1 MNCGKTFTMDSNTVK
16 SHSGRVIDATHTV
29 EQLAEA
35 VNEWCGQHGVAPAS
49 GQTGERMTE
58 RNVRYYRA
66 LGLVDA
72 PVAGGGIGYGEKHL
86 LQLIAIRLLQA
97 QGLPLNR
104 IRDLLLGRT
113 LDELKEIEK
122 RGLAELE
129 NAEVTVFRPTSSEN
143 WTMTPLDDEFLLV
156 SRQGRG
162 ISDDLRARLLAVL
175 HPLSKPGRRPQDATT
190 KN

>member
-1 MNCGKTFTMDSNTVK
+1 M
-16 SHSGRVIDATHTV
+16 DATHTV
-29 EQLAEA
+29 EQLAES
-35 VNEWCGQHGVAPAS
+35 VNAWCDRHDVAPAS
-49 GQTGERMTE
+49 GQAGERMTE
-58 RNVRYYRA
+58 RNVRYYRT
-66 LGLVDA
+66 LGLLDA
-72 PVAGGGIGYGEKHL
+72 PLAGGGTGYGAKHL

-143 WTMTPLDDEFLLV
+143 WTMTPLDEEFLIV

-162 ISDDLRARLLAVL
+162 ISDELRARLLAVL
-175 HPLSKPGRRPQDATT
+175 HPRIKPGRRPHGATT
-190 KN
+190 KD

>member
-1 MNCGKTFTMDSNTVK
+1 VN
-16 SHSGRVIDATHTV
+16 DAIYTV

-35 VNEWCGQHGVAPAS
+35 VNEWCDRHEVAPAS
-49 GQTGERMTE
+49 GQAGERMTE

-66 LGLVDA
+66 LGLLDA

-113 LDELKEIEK
+113 LDELREIEQ
-122 RGLAELE
+122 RGLVELE
-129 NAEVTVFRPTSSEN
+129 NTSATVFRPTSSES
-143 WTMTPLDDEFLLV
+143 WAMTPLDDEFLIV

-162 ISDDLRARLLAVL
+162 ISDEVRARLLAVL
-175 HPLSKPGRRPQDATT
+175 HPPAKPGRRPRATT
-190 KN
+190 KD

>member
-1 MNCGKTFTMDSNTVK
+1 MN
-16 SHSGRVIDATHTV
+16 ATYNV

-35 VNEWCGQHGVAPAS
+35 VNQWCDEHGVTPAS

-58 RNVRYYRA
+58 RNVRYYRT

-104 IRDLLLGRT
+104 IRDLLFGRT
-113 LDELKEIEK
+113 LAELRQIEK
-122 RGLAELE
+122 RGLAELKQT
-129 NAEVTVFRPTSSEN
+129 NVTVFRPTAGEG
-143 WTMTPLDDEFLLV
+143 WTMTPLDDEFLLI

-162 ISDDLRARLLAVL
+162 ISDEVRARLRAVL
-175 HPLSKPGRRPQDATT
+175 HPDSTSARQNQTTTT
-190 KN
+190 KD

>member
-1 MNCGKTFTMDSNTVK
+1 MN
-16 SHSGRVIDATHTV
+16 ATHTV

-35 VNEWCGQHGVAPAS
+35 VNQWCDEHGVIPAS

-58 RNVRYYRA
+58 RNVRYYRT

-72 PVAGGGIGYGEKHL
+72 PMVGGGIGYGEKHL

-104 IRDLLLGRT
+104 IRDLLLGRS
-113 LDELKEIEK
+113 LAELRQIEK
-122 RGLAELE
+122 RGLAELKQSDV
-129 NAEVTVFRPTSSEN
+129 AVFRPNTSEG
-143 WTMTPLDDEFLLV
+143 WAMTPLDDEFLLI

-162 ISDDLRARLLAVL
+162 ISDEVRARLRAVL
-175 HPLSKPGRRPQDATT
+175 HPDSNSVRPNQTIAT
-190 KN
+190 KD